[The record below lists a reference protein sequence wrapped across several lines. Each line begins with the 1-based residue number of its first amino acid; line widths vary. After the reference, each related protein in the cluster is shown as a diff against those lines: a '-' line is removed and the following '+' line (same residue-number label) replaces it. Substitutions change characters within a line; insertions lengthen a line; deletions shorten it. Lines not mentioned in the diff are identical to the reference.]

1 MKGFKGF
8 DKELKCKGFQ
18 YEVGKEYTEER
29 ADICDCGFHA
39 CEVPLDV
46 FGYYPPGSQSRYCEV
61 ELDAN
66 DQHDG
71 NDSKRVGKYIKIG
84 AEIGIAGL
92 IKAHF
97 EYVNEHVKESIEKG
111 DSEAATAGECGAAT
125 AGECGAATAGYRGA
139 ATAGEYGAATA
150 GYRGAATAG
159 YAGAATAGYAGAA
172 TAGECGAATAGE
184 YGAATARGT
193 SVAGK
198 NGLAVARGNDVRVK
212 GGIGALLVI
221 AEENSGNYD
230 IAHWKAV
237 VVDGE
242 TVKADTFYKLVNG
255 ELVECEVEK

>member
-125 AGECGAATAGYRGA
+125 AGE
-139 ATAGEYGAATA
+139 
-150 GYRGAATAG
+150 
-159 YAGAATAGYAGAA
+159 
-172 TAGECGAATAGE
+172 